1 MAQLGIHLIA
11 DFFECNSSVIN
22 SIESVKKIMT
32 ESVIISGATIIEPF
46 FHRFSP
52 QGISGIIVIAESHF
66 SIHTWPEHS
75 SAAVD
80 IFSCG
85 EFDYIAALKFIKEK
99 IKSKSNSTVQI
110 VRSSMQ
116 DNGTNSSDLQYKKII
131 L

>member
-1 MAQLGIHLIA
+1 MTHLGIHLIA
-11 DFFECNSSVIN
+11 DFFECDSTVLNN
-22 SIESVKKIMT
+22 AESVEKIMT
-32 ESVIISGATIIEPF
+32 ESVYISGATLVKPF

-52 QGISGIIVIAESHF
+52 QGISGIIVVAESHF

-75 SAAVD
+75 AAAVD

-85 EFDYIAALKFIKEK
+85 EFNYIAALKFIKEN
-99 IKSKSNSTVQI
+99 IKSNSNSIVQI

-116 DNGTNSSDLQYKKII
+116 DNASDNSDLQYKKII

>member
-1 MAQLGIHLIA
+1 MAHLGIHLIA
-11 DFFECNSSVIN
+11 DFFECDSSVIN
-22 SIESVKKIMT
+22 SIESVEKILT
-32 ESVIISGATIIEPF
+32 ESVIISGATIVQPF

-52 QGISGIIVIAESHF
+52 QGISGIIVVAESHF

-75 SAAVD
+75 ASAVD

-99 IKSKSNSTVQI
+99 IKSTSNSIVQI
-110 VRSSMQ
+110 VRSSTQ
-116 DNGTNSSDLQYKKII
+116 DNDTDNSDFQYKKII